1 MWFDVTLGERPPY
14 YRQMV
19 RAVIYD
25 ILCLK
30 GFVPLLLVALLQLQ
44 LVREVGAQEP
54 AAQAK
59 KSKEDKAIPPVR
71 VEDPRGEPDLTVC
84 SQNLKLFGT
93 LETLKQKLPGYSA
106 DDHRVKVDSLI
117 RRFVSTGCDVI
128 AVQEVMGR
136 NQEAVDAGLQEL
148 AEKLHKS
155 TNRFFRIRAAPPA
168 EGGMTLGFLV
178 AEDRA
183 AIANTLSY
191 AKIELPKLVA
201 KQKPRLFPRTP
212 LEVQVIANSRES
224 NLAKPISIVNFHFK
238 SKRGGEDDPTGLEWE
253 TYRMEMSE
261 AIRRVVERRHK
272 QAFASGDSILMLVG
286 DRNSNFDVASA
297 RILDGTLNL
306 SSFQADGGCRLSK
319 RGVPLCKSGA
329 SLPQRLFSVLTS
341 NKSVFVL
348 PGTFSYKGEYS
359 WLDDILMP
367 AESLPFAW
375 RSAYLESQYDSG
387 VVYSPRDAS
396 DHALVYVKL
405 NW

>member
-1 MWFDVTLGERPPY
+1 MRVDVTLVGWLPC
-14 YRQMV
+14 YRG
-19 RAVIYD
+19 
-25 ILCLK
+25 ILREARFSDLRFLAFLP
-30 GFVPLLLVALLQLQ
+30 FVLAICLQLQ
-44 LVREVGAQEP
+44 IVSEVCADDSAPG
-54 AAQAK
+54 AK
-59 KSKEDKAIPPVR
+59 KAGADKRASPVI
-71 VEDPRGEPDLTVC
+71 VDDPRGEPDLTVC

-93 LETLKQKLPGYSA
+93 LDTLKQKTARYSA
-106 DDHRVKVDSLI
+106 DEHRLKVQALV

-148 AEKLHKS
+148 AEKLRKS
-155 TNRFFRIRAAPPA
+155 TNRFFRIRSAPPA

-183 AIANTLSY
+183 AIVNTLSY

-212 LEVQVIANSRES
+212 LEIQLIANSRES

-261 AIRRVVERRHK
+261 ALRRVAERRHR
-272 QAFASGDSILMLVG
+272 QAFASGDSILMLLG

-306 SSFQADGGCRLSK
+306 SSFQAEGGCRLSK
-319 RGVPLCKSGA
+319 RGVPLCKSGVA
-329 SLPQRLFSVLTS
+329 LPQRLFSVLTS
-341 NKSVFVL
+341 NKAVFAL

-375 RSAYLESQYDSG
+375 KSAFSESQYNSG
-387 VVYSPRDAS
+387 VVYSPKDAS

>member
-1 MWFDVTLGERPPY
+1 MLRDVG
-14 YRQMV
+14 YRLLKIQEV
-19 RAVIYD
+19 LSFVLAV
-25 ILCLK
+25 C
-30 GFVPLLLVALLQLQ
+30 LQLQ
-44 LVREVGAQEP
+44 IVGSVQAEEPAQE
-54 AAQAK
+54 AK
-59 KSKEDKAIPPVR
+59 NGAEDKAVKS
-71 VEDPRGEPDLTVC
+71 VLVADPRGEPDLTVC

-93 LETLKQKLPGYSA
+93 LETLKQKIAGYSA
-106 DDHRVKVDSLI
+106 DEHRLKVQALI

-148 AEKLHKS
+148 ADKLRKS
-155 TNRFFRIRAAPPA
+155 TNRFFRIRSAPPA

-183 AIANTLSY
+183 AIVNTLSY

-212 LEVQVIANSRES
+212 LEIQLIANSRES

-261 AIRRVVERRHK
+261 AIRRIVERRHK

-329 SLPQRLFSVLTS
+329 SLPRRLFSVLTS
-341 NKSVFVL
+341 NKSAFIL

-359 WLDDILMP
+359 WLDEILMP

-375 RSAYLESQYDSG
+375 KSAFLESQYDSG
-387 VVYSPRDAS
+387 VVYSPKDAS

>member
-1 MWFDVTLGERPPY
+1 
-14 YRQMV
+14 
-19 RAVIYD
+19 
-25 ILCLK
+25 
-30 GFVPLLLVALLQLQ
+30 
-44 LVREVGAQEP
+44 
-54 AAQAK
+54 
-59 KSKEDKAIPPVR
+59 
-71 VEDPRGEPDLTVC
+71 
-84 SQNLKLFGT
+84 
-93 LETLKQKLPGYSA
+93 
-106 DDHRVKVDSLI
+106 
-117 RRFVSTGCDVI
+117 
-128 AVQEVMGR
+128 MGR

-148 AEKLHKS
+148 ADKLRKS
-155 TNRFFRIRAAPPA
+155 TNRFFRIRSAPPA

-183 AIANTLSY
+183 AIVNTLSY

-212 LEVQVIANSRES
+212 LEIQLIANSRES

-261 AIRRVVERRHK
+261 AIRRIVERRHK

-329 SLPQRLFSVLTS
+329 SLPRRLFSVLTS
-341 NKSVFVL
+341 NKSAFIL

-359 WLDDILMP
+359 WLDEILMP

-375 RSAYLESQYDSG
+375 KSAFLESQYDSG
-387 VVYSPRDAS
+387 VVYSPKDAS

>member
-1 MWFDVTLGERPPY
+1 VCE
-14 YRQMV
+14 V
-19 RAVIYD
+19 RAEDQAVD
-25 ILCLK
+25 TK
-30 GFVPLLLVALLQLQ
+30 KTTPSKVA
-44 LVREVGAQEP
+44 
-54 AAQAK
+54 
-59 KSKEDKAIPPVR
+59 PPVL
-71 VEDPRGEPDLTVC
+71 VDDPRGEPDLTVC
-84 SQNLKLFGT
+84 SQNLKVFGT
-93 LETLKQKLPGYSA
+93 LETVKQKIAGYSA
-106 DDHRVKVDSLI
+106 DEHRQKVQSLI

-148 AEKLHKS
+148 ADKLHKS

-183 AIANTLSY
+183 AIVNTLSY

-201 KQKPRLFPRTP
+201 KQKPRLFSRTP
-212 LEVQVIANSRES
+212 LEIQLIANSRES
-224 NLAKPISIVNFHFK
+224 NLAKSLSIVNFHFK
-238 SKRGGEDDPTGLEWE
+238 SKRGGEDDPAGLEWE

-261 AIRRVVERRHK
+261 ALRRVAERRHQ
-272 QAFASGDSILMLVG
+272 QAFASGDSILMLLG

-319 RGVPLCKSGA
+319 RGAPLCKSGA
-329 SLPQRLFSVLTS
+329 SMPQRLFSVLTS
-341 NKSVFVL
+341 NKTVFTL
-348 PGTFSYKGEYS
+348 PGTFSYKGEFS
-359 WLDDILMP
+359 WLDDIMMP

-375 RSAYLESQYDSG
+375 KSAFSESQYNSG
-387 VVYSPRDAS
+387 VVYSPKDAS